1 MPIYEFQCGQCGEIM
16 ESWQKRNDPPP
27 ATCPSCGA
35 EGAMGRVISQTSF
48 HLKGGGWY
56 VTDYKGSKT
65 SSSGASSGGE
75 DAAAPSSD
83 TSSDTSGPG
92 ASSADKPS
100 ASTPAAD
107 SSAPSAPSG
116 SATTGS

>member
-75 DAAAPSSD
+75 DATAPSGD
-83 TSSDTSGPG
+83 TSSASS
-92 ASSADKPS
+92 ASSADTSS
-100 ASTPAAD
+100 ASPASAPAAD
-107 SSAPSAPSG
+107 SSAPSAPSTG
-116 SATTGS
+116 ATTGS